1 MKIVIT
7 LLLLGLTL
15 SACAPPPPTNKST
28 DVGDLKLVEETKL
41 GPNFWREYDE
51 EARVVCWV
59 VYSSSGL
66 GISCLPTG
74 DTSLW

>member
-28 DVGDLKLVEETKL
+28 DVGDLKLVETKL